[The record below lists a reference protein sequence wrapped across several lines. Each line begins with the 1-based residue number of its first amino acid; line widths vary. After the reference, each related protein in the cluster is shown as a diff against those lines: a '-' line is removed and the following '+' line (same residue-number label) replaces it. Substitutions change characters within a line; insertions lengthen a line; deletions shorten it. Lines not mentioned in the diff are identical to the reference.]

1 MALPSGY
8 TELEYIEIPDGAYIN
23 TNFSPNQNTRV
34 ICDFELTALPTE
46 HLVIFGSR
54 NSASSG
60 QYVFGYTAHSTNL
73 FRSDYGNN
81 QVSFAQME
89 AMARY
94 TVDKNKNVV
103 SMNGATTTNT
113 SNSFQCNYPLYIGGM
128 NNGGNASVQT
138 SEKIFM
144 CMVYGNGSLMRDYI
158 PCKNVDGEVGL
169 YDQINSQFYGN
180 SGTGQFVAGPEIV
193 PDEGIASL
201 QDAQLII
208 GTSATITLNLAVVE
222 PVSGTP
228 VNISINSVSGTVNN
242 IATTW
247 TLSGTL
253 WTATAPLSELGQ
265 YLCVFDV
272 ATSDGKTVEMRLPLY
287 YGMMSLI
294 TDRTQADVDEL
305 LSILQTPF
313 ADWTTEQ
320 AQLFYSGMS
329 KGAYNASDLNRVG
342 AAMVYIAERMASMG
356 YAVDNIAPK
365 LYWMDT
371 DTVTQSD
378 MTAYLSDVS
387 ALQTVLP
394 LPAETPTAP
403 SDIAGLTY
411 TEANNIEQILLI
423 INTIITNITLAYRYA
438 GELYGGEV

>member
-8 TELEYIEIPDGAYIN
+8 IELEYIQSSGTQYID
-23 TNFSPNQNTRV
+23 TKYKPNSNTRV
-34 ICDFELTALPTE
+34 ICKTVWDVSAAAVWL
-46 HLVIFGSR
+46 FGGR
-54 NSASSG
+54 VSSSSDG
-60 QYVFGYTAHSTNL
+60 FTFLSVDNKY
-73 FRSDYGNN
+73 RSDFDASDSTQTIDASYGPE
-81 QVSFAQME
+81 MLI
-89 AMARY
+89 
-94 TVDKNKNVV
+94 DKNKNITYINDALV
-103 SMNGATTTNT
+103 STATFTTFSCPYNMVIFANNNSGQITGMSSARISGFIIYDNGT
-113 SNSFQCNYPLYIGGM
+113 L
-128 NNGGNASVQT
+128 V
-138 SEKIFM
+138 
-144 CMVYGNGSLMRDYI
+144 RDFV
-158 PCKNVDGEVGL
+158 PCKNSSGEVGL
-169 YDQINSQFYGN
+169 YEQVSAQFYWN
-180 SGTGQFVAGPEIV
+180 AGTGTFEAGPEII
-193 PDEGIASL
+193 PDYGVVAL
-201 QDAQLII
+201 QDAQLTI
-208 GTSATITLNLAVVE
+208 GTSATITLGLVVTD
-222 PVSGTP
+222 PATGDPLNVT
-228 VNISINSVSGTVNN
+228 INSVSGTVNDT
-242 IATTW
+242 ATTW
-247 TLSGTL
+247 TLSGGL
-253 WTATAPLSELGQ
+253 WTATVPLSELGQ

-287 YGMMSLI
+287 YGVMSLI
-294 TDRTQADVDEL
+294 TDRTQTDVDEL

-356 YAVDNIAPK
+356 YAVDNITPK

-394 LPAETPTAP
+394 LPDETPTAP

-411 TEANNIEQILLI
+411 TEANNIEQILTI
-423 INTIITNITLAYRYA
+423 INTMLTNITLAYMYA